1 MNDYIVDPSQQPPRI
16 QPQPQPQS
24 TQANRQQFAQG
35 GARRE
40 DSGSATSPDNPHSN
54 ETKRKGSGPEGR
66 KHLSCEN
73 CRIRKMRC
81 SRTSPCLSCKMRGDE
96 CVWIGAAPNGTA
108 NEDEVEATQIEVN
121 RLKKLV
127 DLLLTRLEQQDA
139 ELEKHFPSGT
149 LPAPSINS
157 LPPPAST
164 ASRRPPPKSINR
176 TQYDPPRPQAGSNAV
191 ATKVQ
196 KGGYTYT
203 LPPDN
208 FPPRQ
213 QPQQDIVV
221 DDVEP
226 SVGSS
231 VGGSG
236 EASGIYPSIQG
247 ESSSSVG
254 PSYQSQFH

>member
-1 MNDYIVDPSQQPPRI
+1 MNDYIVDPSQQLPQPPP
-16 QPQPQPQS
+16 QFQSQPQPQS
-24 TQANRQQFAQG
+24 SQERPHQFDQG
-35 GARRE
+35 GARKE
-40 DSGSATSPDNPHSN
+40 DSGSATSPDNPN
-54 ETKRKGSGPEGR
+54 GYENKRKGSGPEVR

-108 NEDEVEATQIEVN
+108 NEDEVEATQMEVN
-121 RLKKLV
+121 RLKRLV

-139 ELEKHFPSGT
+139 ELEKHFPSGAV
-149 LPAPSINS
+149 PASFS
-157 LPPPAST
+157 LPPANP
-164 ASRRPPPKSINR
+164 SRRPSKSSRN
-176 TQYDPPRPQAGSNAV
+176 YDPPRPQAGSHAV

-208 FPPRQ
+208 FPSRQ
-213 QPQQDIVV
+213 QQDIVV
-221 DDVEP
+221 NDEASSLPTVGSSTGGSGGARGIHPQVQGQGSP

-231 VGGSG
+231 
-236 EASGIYPSIQG
+236 
-247 ESSSSVG
+247 
-254 PSYQSQFH
+254 YQSQYR